1 MQRTRKLIYPGKR
14 MDSNNGSNT
23 PNTGRRLHLGN
34 RQPRRMSAI
43 LVSLMVLVGAYIVI
57 SMFLAPYGGDPYS
70 MHVSREEYGER
81 WPLNV
86 NDARLGCDQG
96 DIAYIAVGDR
106 KYALNVRALET
117 GLPRPDP
124 ILAKPGEAD
133 TANFMERVARL
144 CQTRSQVSVDPKSKS
159 DMQGL

>member
-1 MQRTRKLIYPGKR
+1 
-14 MDSNNGSNT
+14 
-23 PNTGRRLHLGN
+23 
-34 RQPRRMSAI
+34 MSAI
-43 LVSLMVLVGAYIVI
+43 LVSLAVLVGVYILI

-70 MHVSREEYGER
+70 MRVSREEYGER

-86 NDARLGCDQG
+86 DDARLGCDQG
-96 DIAYIAVGDR
+96 DIAYIVVEDR
-106 KYALNVRALET
+106 KYALNARALES

-124 ILAKPGEAD
+124 VLARKGDND
-133 TANFMERVARL
+133 TADFMERVARL